1 MTDTVLDAG
10 EAAESM
16 TDKTPC
22 FHGADVL
29 EGTGKAGTERLRHLP
44 EDTQLP
50 QPNP

>member
-29 EGTGKAGTERLRHLP
+29 EGKGEQQTKISKR
-44 EDTQLP
+44 
-50 QPNP
+50 